1 MLTKPQMFWII
12 TGTSIRTCY
21 NHYGVFARLL
31 FYEDLDCHQNFVSST
46 LYHPGPVLNLSLQC
60 VHNFLNNVARR
71 HTHRQTNK
79 QTNSTQE
86 YRNIRCLLY
95 ESTQRTDHS
104 HQRYSNTVSLYSTSI
119 FTHSHICT
127 INDP

>member
-1 MLTKPQMFWII
+1 MARYVRSLRDKLGRLVSMN
-12 TGTSIRTCY
+12 S
-21 NHYGVFARLL
+21 GVELQEMVWRLMR
-31 FYEDLDCHQNFVSST
+31 EDDLLEQEE
-46 LYHPGPVLNLSLQC
+46 LQDLLEEA
-60 VHNFLNNVARR
+60 VRAAATRGSAKSMAALLNVATCQHGGKLDWRV
-71 HTHRQTNK
+71 
-79 QTNSTQE
+79 QE

-95 ESTQRTDHS
+95 ESTPRTDHS

>member
-1 MLTKPQMFWII
+1 MREYFTLHRSVFPSYLTIESGRMF
-12 TGTSIRTCY
+12 
-21 NHYGVFARLL
+21 LL
-31 FYEDLDCHQNFVSST
+31 FTDVSIT
-46 LYHPGPVLNLSLQC
+46 VMYLILIC
-60 VHNFLNNVARR
+60 A
-71 HTHRQTNK
+71 THCWCII
-79 QTNSTQE
+79 QE